1 MRYTIIV
8 IARGFRVTFKIKY
21 LIFNIMDYL
30 TDIFHTSSHVKFD
43 NFQDFCDHLSEY
55 VYTKQESC
63 QESCQESYQ
72 ESYQDCFPEIQNI
85 VLQIPECAKPKL
97 YERFSPRKDD
107 SLFWSIYIAK
117 HGIKEFMNISRYHNV
132 ELDEKQKMITAVQ
145 KAPAKLKGTN
155 IKVSNIAIQ
164 EILSDI
170 MVNRR
175 TQLQTIIAMSVFY
188 EMEIYLVN
196 ESNCV
201 YIRYTPQSFTETV
214 VIYKVTNNTYSV
226 YTGLEIDTIVSNIR
240 DTMIPLLGVGND
252 AKQFRGISHYK
263 VEDLEEIAK
272 KINVNVVLDSGKK
285 MKKSE
290 LYAKIVEKA
299 VM

>member
-1 MRYTIIV
+1 
-8 IARGFRVTFKIKY
+8 
-21 LIFNIMDYL
+21 MDYL

-63 QESCQESYQ
+63 L
-72 ESYQDCFPEIQNI
+72 PEIQNI

-145 KAPAKLKGTN
+145 KAPAQLKGTN

-170 MVNRR
+170 MINRR

-214 VIYKVTNNTYSV
+214 VIYTSSKVTNNTYSV
-226 YTGLEIDTIVSNIR
+226 YTGLEIDNIVSNIR
-240 DTMIPLLGVGND
+240 DTMIPLLGVGNE